1 MSESERRRF
10 ARVLYRAPALVTQGS
25 KHVAT
30 TIQDLSLHGIL
41 LSAIDEPDLDNKQ
54 SIHVEFPLPES
65 DIVIQLTA
73 SIVAMNKSTIR
84 VEVKHIDINSI
95 AHLKRLVE
103 LNIGD
108 DSLLHRE
115 LEHLSEL
122 GEDEHG
128 ENK

>member
-10 ARVLYRAPALVTQGS
+10 ARILYRAPALVTQES
-25 KHVAT
+25 AHVAT

-41 LSAIDEPDLDNKQ
+41 LSAIDEPNLDTTKLV
-54 SIHVEFPLPES
+54 HVEFPLPES

-73 SIVAMNKSTIR
+73 KIVGMNDSIIR
-84 VEVKHIDINSI
+84 IEIEYIDINSI

-108 DSLLHRE
+108 DSLLYRE
-115 LEHLSEL
+115 LQHLTEL
-122 GEDEHG
+122 GDDE
-128 ENK
+128 EE

>member
-25 KHVAT
+25 THVAT

-41 LSAIDEPDLDNKQ
+41 LSAIDEPGLDSSQ
-54 SIHVEFPLPES
+54 PIHVEFPLPES

-73 SIVAMNKSTIR
+73 HIVAMNDSIIR
-84 VEVKHIDINSI
+84 VEIVHIDINSI

-108 DSLLHRE
+108 DSLLYRE

-122 GEDEHG
+122 GDE
-128 ENK
+128 EE